1 MKVFFVFL
9 VVAFA
14 STAHAQQVWSLDS
27 CIRHALDANISVK
40 QAELNLE
47 VGEINAL
54 QAKGG
59 MLPNLNAQGSHG
71 YNWGQRIDPFTN
83 QFASERIQSNS
94 FGIASSMTLFGGFT
108 QWNSVKKAEIDR
120 QVAMWNVEKMKN
132 DVALNVATA
141 FLNLVVQKEVLAIA
155 QNNLNLTDKQVVRIS
170 KLVEVGQLAQ
180 SNLNDILAQQ
190 ASDQANLIRSENNVY
205 LAKLS
210 LTQLLMLT
218 PEQAANFDV
227 SIPDLESMESQ
238 QIISNVDAIVQAA
251 LNSFPEIKS
260 AEASVVSAE
269 YGYRIAQGS
278 AMPTLTASYSY
289 GSGYSGA
296 SKVLTGTADSISY
309 PIGQV
314 FGTGQY
320 VVSFEQ
326 PYYTSDDYS
335 TKSFSDQM
343 RDNVN
348 KSLFFNLNI
357 PIFNG
362 FANYGNIR
370 KAQINALNA
379 NFNLEQ
385 SKLNLTQSVERAYAD
400 AQASLANYRASQ
412 LALDAS
418 QKSFEWVE
426 KRYEQG
432 ASNLFEYSD
441 ARTRLDNANATVLQN
456 KYDFIFKLKV
466 LDFYL
471 GKPISLQ
478 P

>member
-1 MKVFFVFL
+1 
-9 VVAFA
+9 
-14 STAHAQQVWSLDS
+14 
-27 CIRHALDANISVK
+27 
-40 QAELNLE
+40 
-47 VGEINAL
+47 
-54 QAKGG
+54 
-59 MLPNLNAQGSHG
+59 
-71 YNWGQRIDPFTN
+71 
-83 QFASERIQSNS
+83 
-94 FGIASSMTLFGGFT
+94 
-108 QWNSVKKAEIDR
+108 
-120 QVAMWNVEKMKN
+120 
-132 DVALNVATA
+132 
-141 FLNLVVQKEVLAIA
+141 
-155 QNNLNLTDKQVVRIS
+155 
-170 KLVEVGQLAQ
+170 
-180 SNLNDILAQQ
+180 
-190 ASDQANLIRSENNVY
+190 
-205 LAKLS
+205 
-210 LTQLLMLT
+210 
-218 PEQAANFDV
+218 
-227 SIPDLESMESQ
+227 
-238 QIISNVDAIVQAA
+238 
-251 LNSFPEIKS
+251 
-260 AEASVVSAE
+260 
-269 YGYRIAQGS
+269 
-278 AMPTLTASYSY
+278 
-289 GSGYSGA
+289 
-296 SKVLTGTADSISY
+296 
-309 PIGQV
+309 V
-314 FGTGQY
+314 FGTGEY
-320 VVSFEQ
+320 VFSFEQ

-357 PIFNG
+357 PIFKG
-362 FANYGNIR
+362 FSNYGNIR

-379 NFNLEQ
+379 NYNLEQ

>member
-1 MKVFFVFL
+1 MRVFFVFL
-9 VVAFA
+9 VVAFS
-14 STAHAQQVWSLDS
+14 STAQAQQVWSLDS

-40 QAELNLE
+40 QSELNLE

-71 YNWGQRIDPFTN
+71 YNWGRRIDPFTN
-83 QFASERIQSNS
+83 QFASERIRSNS

-210 LTQLLMLT
+210 LTQLLLLT

-227 SIPDLESMESQ
+227 TIPDLESMESQ

-251 LNSFPEIKS
+251 LNNFPEIKS
-260 AEASVVSAE
+260 AEASVISAE

-278 AMPTLTASYSY
+278 ALPTLTASYSY

-296 SKVLTGTADSISY
+296 SKVVTGSADSISY

-320 VVSFEQ
+320 VFSFEQ

-362 FANYGNIR
+362 FSNYGNIR

-379 NFNLEQ
+379 NYNLEQ